1 MNSVPPIFKIKKFI
15 GLGCSTLWKVNF
27 MYLLCNCFWRPL
39 CRTKAVVAKEKEKE
53 HDMRRKMR
61 ERYANAGIKKNVLLF
76 FAIVEM
82 TSLVLQAPNKILYE
96 SYKVLHASYK
106 EVWLFLGRNIVFQ
119 LATERTIFFSKQSQ
133 VCLEVIY

>member
-1 MNSVPPIFKIKKFI
+1 MPCNLGMCFQRVEVGGVGKESVHIYLFI
-15 GLGCSTLWKVNF
+15 YTVQ
-27 MYLLCNCFWRPL
+27 
-39 CRTKAVVAKEKEKE
+39 V
-53 HDMRRKMR
+53 
-61 ERYANAGIKKNVLLF
+61 
-76 FAIVEM
+76 
-82 TSLVLQAPNKILYE
+82 LVLQAPNKILYE

>member
-1 MNSVPPIFKIKKFI
+1 MVVLAPV
-15 GLGCSTLWKVNF
+15 LGTSWV
-27 MYLLCNCFWRPL
+27 W
-39 CRTKAVVAKEKEKE
+39 VVVVV
-53 HDMRRKMR
+53 
-61 ERYANAGIKKNVLLF
+61 GPV
-76 FAIVEM
+76 VG
-82 TSLVLQAPNKILYE
+82 LVLQALNKILYE

>member
-1 MNSVPPIFKIKKFI
+1 MYIYLYIHIYLFIIYPGNTRESESAIKMATEC
-15 GLGCSTLWKVNF
+15 LD
-27 MYLLCNCFWRPL
+27 MYR
-39 CRTKAVVAKEKEKE
+39 
-53 HDMRRKMR
+53 
-61 ERYANAGIKKNVLLF
+61 VLVL
-76 FAIVEM
+76 V
-82 TSLVLQAPNKILYE
+82 LVLQAPNKILYE